1 MPYLLGEPALVL
13 SKLEGEEA
21 FSTLYSYTIT
31 AKTPANPLIPWQA
44 ASNVDL
50 KSLIGKEMTIEM
62 ELDGNGLGDVRSVGK
77 GTREITGLVERARYI
92 GRDANQAIFEITI
105 KPWFYLANLTSDFK
119 IYQNKNVVDI
129 IEEVFSDYNFPF
141 EKRLATTYP
150 ILDFQVQYGE
160 TDFNFLQRLMEEWG
174 IYWFFEHQDHKTK
187 INSCG
192 SCRCA

>member
-92 GRDANQAIFEITI
+92 GRDAIIRFEPRIMAESLVVSQQLQARNGIIQFEIRGLI
-105 KPWFYLANLTSDFK
+105 KWNPHPIDLC
-119 IYQNKNVVDI
+119 
-129 IEEVFSDYNFPF
+129 IEGAYDV
-141 EKRLATTYP
+141 
-150 ILDFQVQYGE
+150 E
-160 TDFNFLQRLMEEWG
+160 TDNAELRA
-174 IYWFFEHQDHKTK
+174 
-187 INSCG
+187 
-192 SCRCA
+192 R